1 MGALVLLGGSREGL
15 MSSSARPLIVLAGSE
30 YPGGTSRGAADHAPG
45 SGQTARERGLE
56 VLVLDQARGDV
67 GLPVVKV
74 IIPGLRHF
82 WRPRVRGRPS
92 PADRSRSHPSCSRC
106 SFVFTAT

>member
-1 MGALVLLGGSREGL
+1 

-30 YPGGTSRGAADHAPG
+30 YPGGTSRGAAAHAPG
-45 SGQTARERGLE
+45 TGQTARERGLE

-82 WRPRVRGRPS
+82 WRPRVRGRPKTTWDES
-92 PADRSRSHPSCSRC
+92 PSARMMNNQPARLRRG
-106 SFVFTAT
+106 